1 LACVALLCPAAADG
15 QRWHVD
21 YGATSIRYD
30 AADPITGVSL
40 VPQVEWS
47 RNTLHTLVNANL
59 TLFERST
66 WTAQAWGDVS
76 LLTRPVGWDRRIRI
90 EAATS
95 VGGSVHGDGYS
106 TGSTRGEVRA
116 HFADGGRGAWVGYA
130 AGLGWTSDT
139 TKMGLSLGPTV
150 GAWLDRP
157 SFTAT
162 MTWTPRRFAHHT
174 FQEFEG
180 RVVMSRGPVDVA
192 AYAGWRSV
200 PPGAKA
206 DSASNLE
213 SEGCAGATVAVWVAP
228 RAAVVAA
235 AGTYASDLLQ
245 VLPRGRFVSLAV
257 RLSGGR
263 PPVWARAWTGRAVH
277 APASGTGDMRF
288 RVPSATRVEVAGDW
302 TGWKPVPLTRGPEG
316 RWILHLQLEPGVY
329 RFNLIVDGGRWI
341 VPEGVAA
348 VDDGFG
354 GKAGVLVIP

>member
-1 LACVALLCPAAADG
+1 MALLCPAAADG

-21 YGATSIRYD
+21 YGATSIGYD
-30 AADPITGVSL
+30 TADHIVGASL

-47 RNTLHTLVNANL
+47 GNTLHTLVNANL
-59 TLFERST
+59 TFFEGST
-66 WTAQAWGDVS
+66 WTAQGWGDVS
-76 LLTRPVGWDRRIRI
+76 FLTRPVGWDRRLRI

-95 VGGSVHGDGYS
+95 LGGSVHADGYS

-116 HFADGGRGAWVGYA
+116 HLAGGTRGAWVGYA
-130 AGLGWTSDT
+130 AGLGWTSSPRNV
-139 TKMGLSLGPTV
+139 GLSLGPTV
-150 GAWLDRP
+150 GAWLDRR

-162 MTWTPRRFAHHT
+162 VTWTPRRFEHHT
-174 FQEFEG
+174 FQEVDG
-180 RVVMSRGPVDVA
+180 RVVMSRGPVDAA
-192 AYAGWRSV
+192 AYAGWR
-200 PPGAKA
+200 GAP
-206 DSASNLE
+206 DTSRGP
-213 SEGCAGATVAVWVAP
+213 EGWAGATVAVWVAP

-235 AGTYASDLLQ
+235 AGTYSSDLLQ
-245 VLPRGRFVSLAV
+245 GLPRGRFASLAV

-277 APASGTGDMRF
+277 APAGGTGDMRF

-302 TGWKPVPLTRGPEG
+302 TGWKPVPLTRGPDG
-316 RWILHLQLEPGVY
+316 RWTLRLQLTPGVY